1 MVQAGM
7 VMLWE
12 FLPQRLT
19 EHVLCA
25 GSWTRRQTWHKEISS
40 SSCGYDKEE
49 KSKTGRQEWLGE
61 TPCTHSTL
69 TKSLTYQTAESS
81 REVPRTIRARC

>member
-25 GSWTRRQTWHKEISS
+25 GSWTGRQTWHKEISS
-40 SSCGYDKEE
+40 SRCGYDKEE
-49 KSKTGRQEWLGE
+49 KSKTGPFCHWLN
-61 TPCTHSTL
+61 
-69 TKSLTYQTAESS
+69 Q
-81 REVPRTIRARC
+81 